1 MIDEAGPWGTG
12 PFTLVQGASSIT
24 TRNVVMSAEP
34 YACSW
39 LIESE
44 QRDPLVVLEANLDH
58 WNRARGPWVDKAVF
72 RNDLTPDRALELCL
86 TTDGEVDIL
95 TEVSSADAERV
106 TASEHARLVV
116 NDANR
121 VLVGII
127 NRQER
132 DVPLQDPAVRRAL
145 NLAVDRAK
153 LVEQGLH
160 GYATPLSALTPSW
173 CSGYPAGAKP
183 YDHDPAEAA
192 ELFQG
197 WPEGRPLRLATAGA
211 FHGVAELIADDLRS
225 ALGIGV
231 EVVVVPE
238 ASSAAGARVLVE
250 NKLTS
255 PWDVLLFGWF
265 DLSSEAPPA
274 AVHREFFGQ
283 DGAFRAGPTLPE
295 FDALFDEMK
304 VQLDG
309 TRLVEVAERIDAL
322 CFDQAL
328 ALFLCAPQALYA
340 VNNHVSFGPY
350 RTTFEIAEVTV
361 DDGHWSL
368 TGGGADLGGASDED
382 RVSGSDGL
390 PIGGYGGV
398 PAVAPAE
405 SAGGEGE
412 GEGASDSGAPEPPG
426 KPGFSG
432 AAGNAC

>member
-1 MIDEAGPWGTG
+1 
-12 PFTLVQGASSIT
+12 
-24 TRNVVMSAEP
+24 MSAEP

-39 LIESE
+39 LIEAE

-58 WNRARGPWVDKAVF
+58 WNRARGPWVEKAVF

-86 TTDGEVDIL
+86 TTDGEVDIV
-95 TEVSSADAERV
+95 TEVSPADADRV
-106 TASEHARLVV
+106 QASEHARLVV

-132 DVPLQDPAVRRAL
+132 DVPLQDPQVRRAL

-153 LVEQGLH
+153 VIEQGLA
-160 GYATPLSALTPSW
+160 GYATPLSALTPPW
-173 CSGYPAGAKP
+173 CSGYPAGAQP
-183 YDHDPAEAA
+183 YDHDPEQAKA
-192 ELFQG
+192 LFSS
-197 WPEGRPLRLATAGA
+197 WPAGRPLRLATAGA
-211 FHGVAELIADDLRS
+211 FEGVAALLADDLRS
-225 ALGIGV
+225 SLGV
-231 EVVVVPE
+231 EVEVLVVPE
-238 ASSAAGARVLVE
+238 AVSAAGARVLVE

-255 PWDVLLFGWF
+255 PWDILLFGWF

-274 AVHREFFGQ
+274 AVHREFFGL
-283 DGAFRAGPTLPE
+283 DGAFRAGPPVPE

-309 TRLVEVAERIDAL
+309 EQLVEVAERIDAM

-361 DDGHWSL
+361 DDDHWSL
-368 TGGGADLGGASDED
+368 SGGGADLTGASSDE
-382 RVSGSDGL
+382 VSAGAG
-390 PIGGYGGV
+390 GVAGYGSV
-398 PAVAPAE
+398 PPVDDAE
-405 SAGGEGE
+405 GKS
-412 GEGASDSGAPEPPG
+412 

>member
-1 MIDEAGPWGTG
+1 
-12 PFTLVQGASSIT
+12 
-24 TRNVVMSAEP
+24 MSAEP

-58 WNRARGPWVDKAVF
+58 WNRSRGPWIDKAVF
-72 RNDLTPDRALELCL
+72 RNDLTPDQALELCL
-86 TTDGEVDIL
+86 STDGEVDIV
-95 TEVSSADAERV
+95 TEVSPADAARV
-106 TASEHARLVV
+106 QASEHARLVV

-132 DVPLQDPAVRRAL
+132 DVPLQDPDVRRGL
-145 NLAVDRAK
+145 NLAVDRAR
-153 LVEQGLH
+153 VVDEGLG
-160 GYATPLSALTPSW
+160 GYATPLSALTPPW
-173 CSGYPAGAKP
+173 CSGYPAGARP
-183 YDHDPAEAA
+183 YDHDPARAK
-192 ELFQG
+192 ELFRA

-211 FHGVAELIADDLRS
+211 FERVARLVADDLRS
-225 ALGIGV
+225 SLGVEV

-238 ASSAAGARVLVE
+238 AASATGARVLVE
-250 NKLTS
+250 NKLTA

-274 AVHREFFGQ
+274 AVHREFFGL
-283 DGAFRAGPTLPE
+283 DGAFRAGPPVPE

-309 TRLVEVAERIDAL
+309 ERLVEVAERIDAMVHES
-322 CFDQAL
+322 AL

-361 DDGHWSL
+361 DDEHWSR
-368 TGGGADLGGASDED
+368 TGGGADLSRPDSGDA
-382 RVSGSDGL
+382 VTGSDGL
-390 PIGGYGGV
+390 PVAGYGAL
-398 PAVAPAE
+398 PPD
-405 SAGGEGE
+405 EGT
-412 GEGASDSGAPEPPG
+412 S

>member
-58 WNRARGPWVDKAVF
+58 WNRTRGPWVEKAVF
-72 RNDLTPDRALELCL
+72 RNDLTPDQALELCL

-95 TEVSSADAERV
+95 TEVSSADADAV
-106 TASEHARLVV
+106 LASTHARLVV

-132 DVPLQDPAVRRAL
+132 DVPLQDPDVRRAL
-145 NLAVDRAK
+145 NLAIDRAK
-153 LVEQGLH
+153 VIREGLH
-160 GYATPLSALTPSW
+160 GYATPLSGLTPPW
-173 CSGYPAGAKP
+173 CSGYPPGAKP
-183 YDHDPAEAA
+183 YDHDPAKAK
-192 ELFQG
+192 ELFRG
-197 WPEGRPLRLATAGA
+197 WPEGRPLRVATAGA
-211 FHGVAELIADDLRS
+211 FQGVAELLAADIGAS
-225 ALGIGV
+225 LGIGV
-231 EVVVVPE
+231 EVIVEPE
-238 ASSAAGARVLVE
+238 ATSAAGARVLVE

-283 DGAFRAGPTLPE
+283 DGAFRSGPPVPQ
-295 FDALFDEMK
+295 FDELYDEMK
-304 VQLDG
+304 VQIDG
-309 TRLVEVAERIDAL
+309 EKLVEVAERIDAMV
-322 CFDQAL
+322 FDQAL
-328 ALFLCAPQALYA
+328 ALFVCAPQALYA

-361 DDGHWSL
+361 DDEHWSL
-368 TGGGADLGGASDED
+368 TGGGADLTGSSSDEL
-382 RVSGSDGL
+382 SGSDGL

-398 PAVAPAE
+398 PAVAPSE
-405 SAGGEGE
+405 GSSAGTGTTG
-412 GEGASDSGAPEPPG
+412 SDDAAAKP

>member
-1 MIDEAGPWGTG
+1 
-12 PFTLVQGASSIT
+12 
-24 TRNVVMSAEP
+24 MSAEP

-39 LIESE
+39 LIEAE

-58 WNRARGPWVDKAVF
+58 WNRARGPWVEKAVF

-86 TTDGEVDIL
+86 TTDGEVDIV
-95 TEVSSADAERV
+95 TEVSPADADRV
-106 TASEHARLVV
+106 KASEHARLVV

-132 DVPLQDPAVRRAL
+132 DVPLQDPQVRRAL

-153 LVEQGLH
+153 VIEQGLN
-160 GYATPLSALTPSW
+160 GYATPLSALTPPW
-173 CSGYPAGAKP
+173 CSGYPKGAKP
-183 YDHDPAEAA
+183 YDHDPEQAKA
-192 ELFQG
+192 LFTS
-197 WPEGRPLRLATAGA
+197 WPAGRPLRLATAGA
-211 FHGVAELIADDLRS
+211 FEGVAALVAEDLRS
-225 ALGIGV
+225 SLGV
-231 EVVVVPE
+231 EVEVIVVPD
-238 ASSAAGARVLVE
+238 AVSAAGARVLVE

-274 AVHREFFGQ
+274 AVHREFFGL
-283 DGAFRAGPTLPE
+283 DGAFRAGSPVPE
-295 FDALFDEMK
+295 FDALFEQMK

-309 TRLVEVAERIDAL
+309 EQMVEVAERIDAM

-361 DDGHWSL
+361 DDDHWSL
-368 TGGGADLGGASDED
+368 HDGGADLTGASSDK
-382 RVSGSDGL
+382 VSAGAG
-390 PIGGYGGV
+390 GVAGYGSLPPV
-398 PAVAPAE
+398 EDAE
-405 SAGGEGE
+405 TTEATS
-412 GEGASDSGAPEPPG
+412 

>member
-1 MIDEAGPWGTG
+1 
-12 PFTLVQGASSIT
+12 
-24 TRNVVMSAEP
+24 MSAEP

-58 WNRARGPWVDKAVF
+58 WNRARGPRLEKAVF

-95 TEVSSADAERV
+95 TEVRSADAERV
-106 TASEHARLVV
+106 TGSTHARLVV

-132 DVPLQDPAVRRAL
+132 DVPLQDPDVRRAL

-153 LVEQGLH
+153 VIAQGLH
-160 GYATPLSALTPSW
+160 GYATPLSALTPPW
-173 CSGYPAGAKP
+173 CSGFPAGAQP
-183 YDHDPAEAA
+183 YDHDPAKAK
-192 ELFQG
+192 ELFRG
-197 WPEGRPLRLATAGA
+197 WPADRPLRLATAGA
-211 FHGVAELIADDLRS
+211 FEGVAALVADDLRAS
-225 ALGIGV
+225 LGIDV
-231 EVVVVPE
+231 EVIVVPE
-238 ASSAAGARVLVE
+238 AASAAGARVLVE
-250 NKLTS
+250 NKLTA

-283 DGAFRAGPTLPE
+283 DGAFRAGPPVAE
-295 FDALFDEMK
+295 FDALYDEMK

-309 TRLVEVAERIDAL
+309 ERLVEVAERIDAL
-322 CFDQAL
+322 CHDSAL

-361 DDGHWSL
+361 DEGHWSL
-368 TGGGADLGGASDED
+368 TGGGADLSAATSGQE
-382 RVSGSDGL
+382 VTGSDGL
-390 PIGGYGGV
+390 PVAGYGGL
-398 PAVAPAE
+398 PAVAPSAE
-405 SAGGEGE
+405 E
-412 GEGASDSGAPEPPG
+412 ASDPGAAGPPKN